1 MLMFRRRQ
9 FRHHALHRPDEER
22 LPLPDTQYCLRS
34 APRQDAKSARN
45 NADSAIGSDGPSREE
60 RFRAQVLGLYRDE
73 RAKRRDAARK
83 A

>member
-1 MLMFRRRQ
+1 
-9 FRHHALHRPDEER
+9 
-22 LPLPDTQYCLRS
+22 LRS